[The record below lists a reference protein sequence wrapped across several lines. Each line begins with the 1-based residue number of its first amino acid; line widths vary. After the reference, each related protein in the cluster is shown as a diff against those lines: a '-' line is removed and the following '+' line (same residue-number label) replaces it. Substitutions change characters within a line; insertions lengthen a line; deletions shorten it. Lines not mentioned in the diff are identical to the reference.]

1 MLVKPR
7 TERLS
12 REAGQVVVLFA
23 IMLPVFLGL
32 GAVVLDIGNW
42 YVHKRHLQTQVDAAA
57 FAAASGFSSCFFNPT
72 SANLSIANTALSYA
86 GDTARNPTAR
96 NQQVQTPGNVRVTL
110 NSQRYWAA
118 GDPTTATSNGY
129 GTAVD
134 PVGDNSAGTPCATST
149 LDVKATD
156 FDAPKLFSWL
166 GIRPD
171 IKAHARLEIHS
182 VKEESGFL
190 PLAVPE
196 IDPNFV
202 YAIFVDY
209 SKNGTQIPLRVQELQ
224 KDAAYGGPTFPYS
237 AWVPNTAIPNNTQ
250 VTLHPDSTYSDGTG
264 VVILVSK
271 ADTAPSKSGTLNQ
284 ICNQTP
290 TDLVQCYA
298 GTGTAGYDGAATGQG
313 LSYIHSFDASP
324 AIGPLQ
330 PLLRDVNV
338 TSMVCTGGVG
348 SGNLVSPPY
357 FVNDDNDCTVAVT
370 VKVDFGQAPAP
381 GKDPGLAP
389 NKGGFCAQVTGLSGA
404 TWTGTSGN
412 VSTFSGTMSVS
423 VASGPNPLT
432 LGFVTKFPA
441 IGTNCS
447 GSVSGSFGRSSMV
460 YSTDDNSGPVGYVK
474 LTANGP
480 NGTTACPSA
489 TGVAD
494 ANSTYRGNYCY
505 SVAVGLDQP
514 LALKPWSSPSIVLR
528 FASKSTRKGGSGTA
542 NLNGSLLCDAGRTL
556 VDSFSSGCY
565 TTYGL
570 NYDKWG
576 TAITPACT
584 PGAKCWKDV
593 LCSAYPPSS
602 LPPASYVNNPP
613 PICVAAKNGQVQAFQ
628 SGIYNRFED
637 PANGFGGCSA
647 NNWPTTQAQADQF
660 FKDPDDGGYDFTND
674 PRYITLI
681 ITDNTAFSSSNT
693 AEPVKY
699 FAGFYATGWDSGN
712 GAGKPSGCYGFPPS
726 AGTCGNPNNDAH
738 PFLGCLAGKTISSDN
753 GDMWGHFVKFVSF
766 SSSGTPSDD
775 VCDLTSASVE
785 TCVAVL
791 VE

>member
-7 TERLS
+7 ATDFR
-12 REAGQVVVLFA
+12 RESGQVVVLFA
-23 IMLPVFLGL
+23 MLLPVFLGL

-57 FAAASGFSSCFFNPT
+57 FAAASGFSACFFNPT

-86 GDTARNPTAR
+86 GDTARNPSAR

-118 GDPTTATSNGY
+118 GDPTTATATGY
-129 GTAVD
+129 GSAVD

-209 SKNGTQIPLRVQELQ
+209 ASDGTQVPLRVQELQ
-224 KDAAYGGPTFPYS
+224 KDPTYGGVTFPYS
-237 AWVPNTAIPNNTQ
+237 AWVPNTTVPSNGQ
-250 VTLHPDSTYSDGTG
+250 VTLHPNNTYSDGTG

-271 ADTAPSKSGTLNQ
+271 SDVAPSKSGTLNQ
-284 ICNQTP
+284 ICTQPP

-298 GTGTAGYDGAATGQG
+298 GTGTAGYNGAATGQG
-313 LSYIHSFDASP
+313 LSYIHSFATSNGTP
-324 AIGPLQ
+324 TA
-330 PLLRDVNV
+330 PLLLDVNV

-348 SGNLVSPPY
+348 TGNLVSPPY
-357 FVNDDNDCTVAVT
+357 FVNDDNDCTVGVSA
-370 VKVDFGQAPAP
+370 KVDFGQATTPP
-381 GKDPGLAP
+381 NGDPRKKP
-389 NKGGFCAQVTGLSGA
+389 NQGGFCADVPGFNWVS
-404 TWTGTSGN
+404 TSGKI
-412 VSTFSGTMSVS
+412 STWSGTLSVPA
-423 VASGPNPLT
+423 ASGPQPLS
-432 LGFVTKFPA
+432 LSWVTKTTG
-441 IGTNCS
+441 GTSCS
-447 GSVSGSFGRSSMV
+447 GTISGSFGRSTMV

-474 LTANGP
+474 LTATGP
-480 NGTTACPSA
+480 NGSTACPGGA
-489 TGVAD
+489 GVAD
-494 ANSTYRGNYCY
+494 ANSTARGNYCY

-514 LALKPWSSPSIVLR
+514 LALKPWNSPSIVLR

-556 VDSFSSGCY
+556 VDSFTSGCY

-584 PGAKCWKDV
+584 PGLKCWKDV

-628 SGIYNRFED
+628 TGIYNRFED
-637 PANGFGGCSA
+637 PANGFGGCSQ

-681 ITDNTAFSSSNT
+681 ITDNTAFSSANT
-693 AEPVKY
+693 AEPIKY
-699 FAGFYATGWDSGN
+699 FAGFYATGWDTGN
-712 GAGKPSGCYGFPPS
+712 GAGKPKGCYSFPPS

-738 PFLGCLAGKTISSDN
+738 PFLGCLAGQIISSDN
-753 GDMWGHFVKFVSF
+753 GDLWGHFVKFVSF

-775 VCDLTSASVE
+775 VCDLTSGSVE